1 MNANSDEMTA
11 TSSGYPTVALGKAML
26 LTAMAGGMGW
36 GIRGQYGHETGAMI
50 AGVLVA
56 TVLVMLFAPMFNTL
70 SSARAIAWI
79 TIGVSFGGCMT
90 YGQTVGLTHDAP
102 LIGNTAALKWG
113 LLGLFIKG
121 GIWIG
126 FAGVILGMALGGKHY
141 RTGELGLLF
150 IGMIFLIFLGILLLN
165 EPYRPLDGD
174 LPRIYFSD
182 HWQWEPDAE
191 LKPRR
196 EKWGGMLLALTGLW
210 AYAGVLRRDALAL
223 RMGIWGV
230 LGGGLGFSGGQC
242 LQAFH
247 AWHPEW
253 FKGGFI
259 EQLDAVLNWWNI
271 METTFGLI
279 FGAVLALGLWVNR
292 HLIQADPT
300 SEEESQIPGSFEWAL
315 FGIYALAMCSWS
327 FMDYPAFDQFADLA
341 ITMGML
347 PFLAVAAG
355 RFWPFWV
362 CLPITLLPIAGKT
375 IRHLVYE
382 AKFLEWAYGWVFCL
396 ILPMTIAIAVS
407 FFWAERSRISLNGRN
422 FCRSLLILNAWIYF
436 LLNFAFFRFPIP
448 WAPFDQWTSRSPN
461 NLIFCVCLIGLTV
474 GALVTRPRK
483 PVSIGNNSRSGR

>member
-1 MNANSDEMTA
+1 
-11 TSSGYPTVALGKAML
+11 
-26 LTAMAGGMGW
+26 
-36 GIRGQYGHETGAMI
+36 
-50 AGVLVA
+50 
-56 TVLVMLFAPMFNTL
+56 
-70 SSARAIAWI
+70 
-79 TIGVSFGGCMT
+79 
-90 YGQTVGLTHDAP
+90 
-102 LIGNTAALKWG
+102 
-113 LLGLFIKG
+113 
-121 GIWIG
+121 
-126 FAGVILGMALGGKHY
+126 
-141 RTGELGLLF
+141 
-150 IGMIFLIFLGILLLN
+150 
-165 EPYRPLDGD
+165 
-174 LPRIYFSD
+174 
-182 HWQWEPDAE
+182 
-191 LKPRR
+191 
-196 EKWGGMLLALTGLW
+196 
-210 AYAGVLRRDALAL
+210 
-223 RMGIWGV
+223 
-230 LGGGLGFSGGQC
+230 
-242 LQAFH
+242 
-247 AWHPEW
+247 
-253 FKGGFI
+253 
-259 EQLDAVLNWWNI
+259 

-292 HLIQADPT
+292 HLIQAAPT
-300 SEEESQIPGSFEWAL
+300 SEEEAQIPGSFEWAL

-382 AKFLEWAYGWVFCL
+382 AKFLDWAYGWVFCL